1 MNRTTSI
8 SSRTLTNQ
16 KVHCWLFSRSVLG
29 PLLIAGLLYASS
41 GAFVSIS
48 TAAPV
53 TYAYDSLNRLTNV
66 NYGNGSVISYTYD
79 SAGNRLSYSGVVSS
93 VPGTITNIVFTETGN
108 RNTIDSTKWTTS
120 GNTVVE
126 SGGAM
131 QVLQSATDAGGNLNS
146 EPIPVNSTGKIT
158 ITRQV
163 KVHYG
168 NAYYMAEF
176 GIAIGSLPMFTI
188 RYANMSYADGVTY
201 KSCYGFYLTSTNGRP
216 DVISSSANVSTPIPP
231 IWDTWFTEKVTY
243 DPSTGFMEYFV
254 NNVSQLNYKVGA
266 LPPANSQNMVLYFS
280 SWGWWTGHEQI
291 FSNLVISQVF
301 PGSAAVP
308 AITIANP
315 TSGPSYTNASA
326 TINLSGTT
334 YDSLPVNSVTW
345 SNNRGGS
352 GYASGT
358 TSWNIFGVPLQNGLN
373 TISVNAVNSIGNSN
387 TATLTVISG
396 PITSPVIAIT
406 NPSSVPINVASS
418 TVHLSGTASDNLG
431 VALVTWTNNLGASDI
446 CSGTTNWFTS
456 DIPLQPGTNF
466 ISIAAYNTLGIST
479 VRTLTVV
486 TINPPPIA
494 RIAHFLL
501 QNETL
506 SCDINGAPGT
516 IYIVESSTNLINWTS
531 ISTNQILSNGRLTLT
546 NLAIINRSQVFYRA
560 STFVLDFSVYQFYN
574 FITNNNKITVTGYT
588 GSNAIVF
595 IPDNFYGMPVDNI
608 AANAF
613 SDNSQISSVTIPNT
627 LTDIGETAFYDCLN
641 LTNITIPDSV
651 TNIAYG
657 AFAQTSLF
665 SITIPAS
672 VTFMDLDVFW
682 NCQNL
687 QNLYF
692 EGDNPGVT
700 DDYFAGNPFF
710 NLYTHAGS
718 NGWMSNINWGKRIYL
733 PNANMLL
740 F

>member
-1 MNRTTSI
+1 MHFIKI
-8 SSRTLTNQ
+8 SVFLTCALATGLN
-16 KVHCWLFSRSVLG
+16 LFG
-29 PLLIAGLLYASS
+29 
-41 GAFVSIS
+41 IS
-48 TAAPV
+48 
-53 TYAYDSLNRLTNV
+53 YSYDSLNRLTNA
-66 NYGNGSVISYTYD
+66 NYGGGSSINYTYD
-79 SAGNRLSYSGVVSS
+79 AAGNRLSYSGVVSS
-93 VPGTITNIVFTETGN
+93 VPETITNIVFTETGN
-108 RNTIDSTKWTTS
+108 GSTIDSTKWTTS

-146 EPIPVNSTGKIT
+146 APIPVNSTGKIT

-176 GIAIGSLPMFTI
+176 GIAIGSLPMFTV

-243 DPSTGFMEYFV
+243 DPLTGFMEYFV
-254 NNVSQLNYKVGA
+254 NNVSQLAYKVGV
-266 LPPANSQNMVLYFS
+266 LPPANAQNMVLYFT
-280 SWGWWTGHEQI
+280 SWGWWTGHQQI
-291 FSNLVISQVF
+291 FSNLVVSQVF

-308 AITIANP
+308 AITITNP
-315 TSGPSYTNASA
+315 TSGPSFTNTSA

-334 YDSLPVNSVTW
+334 YDSLPINSVTW

-352 GYASGT
+352 GFASGT

-373 TISVNAVNSIGNSN
+373 TISVTAVNSVGNSN

-406 NPSSVPINVASS
+406 YPSSVPINVVSP
-418 TVHLSGTASDNLG
+418 TMHLIGTASDNLG
-431 VALVTWTNNLGASDI
+431 VVLVTWTNNLGASDI

-456 DIPLQPGTNF
+456 EIPLQPGTNF
-466 ISIAAYNTLGIST
+466 ISIAAYNALGIST
-479 VRTLTVV
+479 VSTLTVV
-486 TINPPPIA
+486 AINPPPIP
-494 RIAHFLL
+494 RMAHFVLKNQL
-501 QNETL
+501 L
-506 SCDINGAPGT
+506 SCDLNGTAGT
-516 IYIVESSTNLINWTS
+516 SYVIESSTNLMDWTAV
-531 ISTNQILSNGRLTLT
+531 STNQIPSSGLLRLT
-546 NLAIINRSQVFYRA
+546 NLPIIDRSQVFYRA
-560 STFVLDFSVYQFYN
+560 LPFIQQLSIYQIYN
-574 FITNNNKITVTGYT
+574 FATNNNKITITGYL
-588 GSNAIVF
+588 GSNAVVI
-595 IPDNFYGMPVDNI
+595 IPDNFYGIPVDTI
-608 AANAF
+608 DAESFLGNA
-613 SDNSQISSVTIPNT
+613 QITSVIIPNT
-627 LTDIGETAFYDCLN
+627 VADIGEGAFYDCMN
-641 LTNITIPDSV
+641 LTNIAIPDSV
-651 TNIAYG
+651 NNIGYG

-665 SITIPAS
+665 STTIPAS